1 MQAPKATP
9 RFLPT
14 LTEVVKPSV
23 PLSGET
29 AASPSEVPAPSPL
42 TEDALVAVVMDR
54 LLPDLELRVQNA
66 LRQSLQAQLEMLLPA
81 VMADLEDAVR
91 SAVRETA
98 AHSRDANRP

>member
-14 LTEVVKPSV
+14 LTEVVKPSA
-23 PLSGET
+23 PLTEEPMQ
-29 AASPSEVPAPSPL
+29 PSAEAPAPSPL
-42 TEDALVAVVMDR
+42 TEDALVAAVIER
-54 LLPDLELRVQNA
+54 LLPNLEHQVQNA
-66 LRQSLQAQLEMLLPA
+66 LRQSLQAQLELLLPA

-98 AHSRDANRP
+98 AHSRDANRS